1 MEEGEVAAL
10 YMPIHPGVG
19 VLELPSFM
27 QAQHMHKEGGA
38 RRGYVAVKE
47 HPSTTT
53 GSIELTFTG
62 AN

>member
-53 GSIELTFTG
+53 AS
-62 AN
+62 